1 MIENALGKALGIKHE
16 FHSPLSEVSW
26 NGLSEVAKA
35 KRIMARFKL
44 QPQDCAI
51 YIFTL
56 GDVDDD
62 IVTPEIN
69 AHTKSQITAL
79 HSLHHSSGQKKYVE
93 KCPYHARVNTIAR
106 SEFEV

>member
-1 MIENALGKALGIKHE
+1 MIEIVLGKALGIKHE
-16 FHSPLSEVSW
+16 FRSPLSEGW
-26 NGLSEVAKA
+26 WYGLDENAKA
-35 KRIMARFKL
+35 KRIMARFRL
-44 QPQDCAI
+44 QPHDCAI
-51 YIFTL
+51 YTFAL

-93 KCPYHARVNTIAR
+93 KCPYHANTSTVA
-106 SEFEV
+106 